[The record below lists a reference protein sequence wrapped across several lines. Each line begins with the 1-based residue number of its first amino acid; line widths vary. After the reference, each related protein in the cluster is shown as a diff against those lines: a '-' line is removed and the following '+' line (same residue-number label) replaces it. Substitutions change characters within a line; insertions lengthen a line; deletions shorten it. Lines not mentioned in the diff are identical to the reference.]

1 MRKLSLLLMGVMLFA
16 AQALAQRTVSGTVT
30 DDKGNPLPKVSVQVK
45 GSSVGTVTKDDG
57 SYSLVLPAN
66 AATLVFSSVDMA
78 TQEVKISASSNYS
91 VSLSAANKN
100 LDEVIVVAYGT
111 VKKGDFTGSANQVT
125 NEEFKNRPIINPLNA
140 IVATGPGV
148 QTTAANGAP
157 GSSPG
162 IRVRGFGSISAG
174 SGPLYVVDGVAYDGG
189 IANLNTEDIETI
201 TTLKDAATTA
211 LWGSRA
217 ANGVIMITTK
227 KGKRNKNNVGFK
239 VMHGF
244 SQRGLPEYE
253 RVDA

>member
-1 MRKLSLLLMGVMLFA
+1 MRKLTLLLMGLTLIVG
-16 AQALAQRTVSGTVT
+16 QALAQRTVTGRVT
-30 DDKGNPLPKVSVQVK
+30 DDKGAPLPNVSVQVK
-45 GSSVGTVTKDDG
+45 GTATGTTTDAAGNYSISV
-57 SYSLVLPAN
+57 PAN
-66 AATLVFSSVDMA
+66 GKTLVFSSVNMA
-78 TQEVKISASSNYS
+78 TVEQNIGSSS
-91 VSLSAANKN
+91 TITVSMMQLSKSM
-100 LDEVIVVAYGT
+100 DEVIVVAYGT

-189 IANLNTEDIETI
+189 VANLNTEDIETI
-201 TTLKDAATTA
+201 TTLKDAATTS

-227 KGKRNKNNVGFK
+227 KGKKNKNN
-239 VMHGF
+239 MAL
-244 SQRGLPEYE
+244 R
-253 RVDA
+253 